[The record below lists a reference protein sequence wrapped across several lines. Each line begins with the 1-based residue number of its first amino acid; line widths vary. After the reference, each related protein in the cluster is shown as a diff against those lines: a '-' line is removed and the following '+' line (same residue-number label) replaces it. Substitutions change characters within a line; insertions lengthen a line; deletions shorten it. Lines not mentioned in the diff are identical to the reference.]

1 MRNVSASNASRLSK
15 PSIIG
20 QRKLPTPRVLVVS
33 SAAQKMTLPILMTPS
48 QNISHHFQI
57 LQPWNR
63 QVQRR
68 CVAFVTKSVAEHPSA
83 RPEASA
89 VHGDSGAK
97 LNMDQKRRV
106 FLTSEARTARHERNH
121 YRPTSNFQTVLH
133 KAQTLAIKA
142 NTCAQTRGRTSRIT
156 GTSCR
161 GSSFQKPHPMFEM
174 RFLAT

>member
-1 MRNVSASNASRLSK
+1 MSLLCISMCATWQKTAVTGLKTCRKKVEGSSNEKRLSLECLAAVETLHHW
-15 PSIIG
+15 PAEAAN
-20 QRKLPTPRVLVVS
+20 PRVLVVS

-97 LNMDQKRRV
+97 LNMAQKRRV
-106 FLTSEARTARHERNH
+106 FLTSEARTARHERNL

-133 KAQTLAIKA
+133 
-142 NTCAQTRGRTSRIT
+142 
-156 GTSCR
+156 
-161 GSSFQKPHPMFEM
+161 
-174 RFLAT
+174 